1 LKGKN
6 MSLEIF
12 QARDDW
18 GQVQRVVQF
27 TTASG
32 KITYTAKTGRATDDF
47 VIDRVI
53 RVTSTADYAL
63 TITLPDGVY
72 YDQRC
77 LVIFEVLGDDETVDV
92 TTDTGDNGTQLSAAG
107 GHNEF
112 VWAGSTIG
120 WLLVNSSAT

>member
-1 LKGKN
+1 

-18 GQVQRVVQF
+18 GQVQRVVLL
-27 TTASG
+27 TTATAVT
-32 KITYTAKTGRATDDF
+32 TYTAKTGRTADDF

-53 RVTSTADYAL
+53 RVNGTSGSAMAIAL
-63 TITLPDGVY
+63 PNGVY

-77 LVIFEVLGDDETVDV
+77 LVILEVYAATSTVDV
-92 TTDTGDNGTQLSAAG
+92 TSSQGDNGTQLTAAG
-107 GHNEF
+107 GYNEF